1 MGARRSVLLGVACL
15 LATACGST
23 PENPDPVATTTE
35 AASPSPTASATSDVI
50 AGRFDI
56 GGGRELYLTCI
67 GTGAPTILLEAGD
80 ESGNEDWSLVRPDLA
95 AETRTCAYD
104 RAGTGRSVEATGC
117 RGLDDLLAD
126 LEALLSVAEIDGPH
140 VLVGAS
146 GGGYLM
152 AGFAARHPDEV
163 AGLVLVETP
172 KAITILPPEVA
183 AEIACD
189 SSGNIEH
196 RDYYAVEHDV
206 WDNRTEIGDF
216 PMTIIS
222 NDPTGQ
228 DPQGDEITNVQD
240 QRGWL
245 VLSPQATQVVVTSGH
260 DVPINEPDVVVEVV
274 LSVLDA
280 ARAAG

>member
-1 MGARRSVLLGVACL
+1 
-15 LATACGST
+15 
-23 PENPDPVATTTE
+23 
-35 AASPSPTASATSDVI
+35 
-50 AGRFDI
+50 
-56 GGGRELYLTCI
+56 
-67 GTGAPTILLEAGD
+67 
-80 ESGNEDWSLVRPDLA
+80 
-95 AETRTCAYD
+95 
-104 RAGTGRSVEATGC
+104 
-117 RGLDDLLAD
+117 
-126 LEALLSVAEIDGPH
+126 
-140 VLVGAS
+140 
-146 GGGYLM
+146 M

-274 LSVLDA
+274 LSVLPMRPEPQADGRSRTWHA
-280 ARAAG
+280 WPDPARRRPWRTTKARHARTGARRSTRGSRPTTTP